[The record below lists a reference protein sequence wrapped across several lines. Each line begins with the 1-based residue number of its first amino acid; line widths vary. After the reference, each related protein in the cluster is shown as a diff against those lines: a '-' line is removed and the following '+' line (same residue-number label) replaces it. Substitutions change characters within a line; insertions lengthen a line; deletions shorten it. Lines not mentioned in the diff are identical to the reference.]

1 MKEESKDFSH
11 ADVEFLV
18 RERGLNVT
26 GDLLAAIS
34 DLSDALE
41 GEYASTNEALEAL
54 SKFATRAI
62 NKVPLSLAVIE
73 SRLKAV
79 ESAVGIEGSDQ

>member
-1 MKEESKDFSH
+1 MGEESAKFSH

-18 RERGLNVT
+18 RERRLDVT

-34 DLSDALE
+34 ELSDAME

-54 SKFATRAI
+54 SKFATKAI

-73 SRLKAV
+73 WRLKAV